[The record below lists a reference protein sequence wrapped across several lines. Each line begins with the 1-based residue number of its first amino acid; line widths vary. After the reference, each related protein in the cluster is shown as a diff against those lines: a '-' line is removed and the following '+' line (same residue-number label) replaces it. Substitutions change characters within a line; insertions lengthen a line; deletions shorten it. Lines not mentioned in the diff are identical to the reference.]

1 MFDPEQNTP
10 FFPAVNANCE
20 RLGYRLAGDPHGQV
34 LAVTHGWA
42 ADSEFTIPLAELFP
56 SFKVMLIDLPGYGLS
71 ASLAD
76 SSKDF
81 DSVAKLISNTVPAH
95 SVLMSWSLSTLYA
108 IRACS
113 FGSFTPSAL
122 ITICGSPR
130 FPDEKDNP
138 GFNQHYIRKLNLSF
152 NAKNAERLIKLFYAI
167 QGIGAV
173 GEAIKASF
181 ARFTIPSYEVL
192 QSGILHMTQGDERE
206 NLMNLSIPKLHLF
219 GKQDLLVPSKQASL
233 LANSKNTTVHI
244 FEQSAHL
251 PFITEKKAFTQSVI
265 NFLNNIK

>member
-10 FFPAVNANCE
+10 IFPAASANCK
-20 RLGYRLAGDPHGQV
+20 RLGYRLAGDPHGKV

-42 ADSEFTIPLAELFP
+42 ADSEFTLPLVELFP
-56 SFKVMLIDLPGYGLS
+56 SFRVMLIDLPGYGLS
-71 ASLAD
+71 ASLAEF
-76 SSKDF
+76 SKDF
-81 DSVAKLISNTVPAH
+81 DSVAKLISNTVPPH

-108 IRACS
+108 IKACS
-113 FGSFTPSAL
+113 LGSFMPSAL

-130 FPDEKDNP
+130 FPDEKGNP
-138 GFNQHYIRKLNLSF
+138 GFNQRYIRKLNNSF

-167 QGIGAV
+167 QGIGAG

-192 QSGILHMTQGDERE
+192 QNGIEHMTLGDERE

-219 GKQDLLVPSKQASL
+219 GKQDLLVPPEQASL
-233 LANSKNTTVHI
+233 LANSKNTSVHI
-244 FEQSAHL
+244 FERFAHL
-251 PFITEKKAFTQSVI
+251 PFITEKKAFAQSVI